1 MKKTT
6 NILIIMFLAVAFIFS
21 NPLVAEAK
29 STSKC
34 AVSGCT
40 HNADDGCSYC
50 FAHRCHHGTCTN
62 KRMKDYSILQRS

>member
-29 STSKC
+29 STSI
-34 AVSGCT
+34 T
-40 HNADDGCSYC
+40 
-50 FAHRCHHGTCTN
+50 
-62 KRMKDYSILQRS
+62 